1 MADPGLVIERRIVLL
16 VIGLTLLIWSNQTVY
31 ELGVLGF

>member
-31 ELGVLGF
+31 ELGVLGC